1 MTFLNVTEIES
12 ALTAL
17 ASNYSNVT
25 QLITLPF
32 MTAEGRQ
39 SHALR
44 IGSGSCPTSTILFI
58 SGAHAREWGGP
69 DICINFAADLLEAWS
84 LGTGLTYG
92 GTSFTSAQIK
102 SIINN
107 LEVIV
112 FPDINPDGRNYS
124 QTTVPMWRKNR
135 NPASSGGQANKI
147 GIDVNRN
154 YDFLWNFPVSFAPAV
169 QGASTLA
176 SNDPANDMFHGTAAF
191 SEAESKN
198 VRWLFEQYPRI
209 SWFIDIH
216 SYGGDILHAWGDD
229 ENQSTQTGMNF
240 TNPAW
245 DGKRGV
251 KGDAHGEYITALELS
266 QSQAAAN
273 AMSAAI
279 GGVHGQPYAVAQ
291 AFLLPGWTTYPTS
304 GSSEDWAMSRFFADP
319 TKHRCRSYCIEFN
332 KVHTFFPTWT
342 EMEDIILDIDAGL
355 INFCLGAVSPY
366 PYVFSPCWW
375 RQHRYEIWHRVFPPE
390 LWGPYGPWGRIP
402 EEIESAVSTVVN
414 PIIRAIDQL
423 MGKGSR

>member
-17 ASNYSNVT
+17 ASNYSGVT
-25 QLITLPF
+25 SLITLPF
-32 MTAEGRQ
+32 TTAEGRQ

-44 IGSGSCPTSTILFI
+44 IGGGSCPTSTILFI

-84 LGTGLTYG
+84 LGVGLTYG

-102 SIINN
+102 SIIDR

-124 QTTVPMWRKNR
+124 QTTYAMWRKNR
-135 NPASSGGQANKI
+135 NPASSGGQASKI
-147 GIDVNRN
+147 GVDVNRN
-154 YDFLWNFPVSFAPAV
+154 YDFLWDFPVSFAPAA
-169 QGASTLA
+169 QGAGTLA
-176 SNDPANDMFHGTAAF
+176 STDPASDLFHGTGPF

-229 ENQSTQTGMNF
+229 ENQSSNTGMNF
-240 TNPAW
+240 TNSGW
-245 DGKRGV
+245 NGQRGV
-251 KGDAHGEYITALELS
+251 QGDAYREYISALELS
-266 QSQAAAN
+266 QVQATAN

-291 AFLLPGWTTYPTS
+291 GFFLPGWTTYPTS
-304 GSSEDWAMSRFFADP
+304 GASEDWATSRYFADP
-319 TKHRCRSYCIEFN
+319 TKQSCRGYCIEFN
-332 KVHTFFPTWT
+332 KVHTFFPTRP
-342 EMEDIILDIDAGL
+342 EMEDIILDIDDGL
-355 INFCLGAVSPY
+355 INFCLGAVSKY
-366 PYVFSPCWW
+366 PYVFSRCWW
-375 RQHRYEIWHRVFPPE
+375 QQHHYEIWHKVFPPE
-390 LWGPYGPWGRIP
+390 LWGPYGPWGRVT
-402 EEIESAVSTVVN
+402 EEIESAVSTIVT
-414 PIIRAIDQL
+414 PIIHAIDEL
-423 MGKGSR
+423 MGKGGR

>member
-17 ASNYSNVT
+17 ASSYSGVT
-25 QLITLPF
+25 HLITLPF
-32 MTAEGRQ
+32 PTWEGRQ

-44 IGSGSCPTSTILFI
+44 IGTGQCPTSTILFI

-69 DICINFAADLLEAWS
+69 DILINFAADLLEAWS

-92 GTSFTSAQIK
+92 GTSYSAAQIQ
-102 SIINN
+102 SIVNH

-124 QTTVPMWRKNR
+124 QTMNAMWRKNR

-154 YDFLWNFPVSFAPAV
+154 YEFLWDFPVAFAPAA
-169 QGASTLA
+169 QGAGTLA
-176 SNDPANDMFHGTAAF
+176 SNDPASDLFHGTAPF
-191 SEAESKN
+191 SEAESQN
-198 VRWLFEQYPRI
+198 VRWLFDQYPQI

-245 DGKRGV
+245 NGQRGV
-251 KGDAHGEYITALELS
+251 KGDAYGEYITTLELA
-266 QSQAAAN
+266 QVKATAN
-273 AMSAAI
+273 SMSAAI
-279 GGVHGQPYAVAQ
+279 GAVHGQPYAVAQ
-291 AFLLPGWTTYPTS
+291 GFFLPGWTTYPTS
-304 GSSEDWAMSRFFADP
+304 GASEDWAASRYFADP
-319 TKHRCRSYCIEFN
+319 TKHRCRGYCIEFN

-342 EMEDIILDIDAGL
+342 EMQDMILDIDAGL

-366 PYVFSPCWW
+366 PYIFSRCWW
-375 RQHRYEIWHRVFPPE
+375 RQHHYEIWHKVFPPE

-402 EEIESAVSTVVN
+402 EEIESAVSNVVT
-414 PIIRAIDQL
+414 PIINAIGEL

>member
-1 MTFLNVTEIES
+1 MTFLNVIEIES

-44 IGSGSCPTSTILFI
+44 IGSGSCPTNTILFI

-92 GTSFTSAQIK
+92 GTSFTSGQIQ
-102 SIINN
+102 SIIND

-112 FPDINPDGRNYS
+112 FPDINPDGRHYS

-135 NPASSGGQANKI
+135 NPASSGGQASKI

-154 YDFLWNFPVSFAPAV
+154 YDFLWNFPVSFAPAA
-169 QGASTLA
+169 QGAGVLA
-176 SNDPANDMFHGTAAF
+176 SNDPASDFFHGTAAF

-240 TNPAW
+240 TNPTW

-251 KGDAHGEYITALELS
+251 KGDAYGEYISALELS
-266 QSQAAAN
+266 QSQATAN

-279 GGVHGQPYAVAQ
+279 GGVHGQPYAVAP

-304 GSSEDWAMSRFFADP
+304 GSSEDWATSRYFADP
-319 TKHRCRSYCIEFN
+319 TKHRCRGYCIEFN
-332 KVHTFFPTWT
+332 KVHTFFPTWA
-342 EMEDIILDIDAGL
+342 EMEPMILDIDAGL

-375 RQHRYEIWHRVFPPE
+375 RQHQYEIWHRVFPPE

-402 EEIESAVSTVVN
+402 EEFESAVSTIVN
-414 PIIRAIDQL
+414 PIIHAIDQL